1 MLQAPPGTRDLFEPE
16 IALWQKIEQT
26 VRQVM
31 ALAAYRE
38 IRTPIFEP
46 TELFARGIG
55 EATDIVGK
63 EMYTFTDRGDRS
75 LTLRPEGTAGVSRAV
90 IERKL
95 LGGGGILR
103 LWYMG
108 PMFRYERAQK
118 GRQRQFHQI
127 GLEVL
132 GCAAARADAEAIALA
147 QQVLHQLGIINLIVR
162 LNSVGTLEDRHTY
175 REALLAYF
183 TPRQGELDPDS
194 RDRLTRNPLR
204 ILDSKDPQTQAI
216 AADAPKL
223 LDYLSAES
231 LTHFDQVRSH
241 LTDLGVANE
250 LDHTLVRGLDYYT
263 RTAFEIQS
271 SDLGAQSAVCGGG
284 RYDRLLEQLGGS
296 PTPAVGWAMGMERLV
311 LLLESQ
317 QGEMPPA
324 VSVYL
329 VSRGGA
335 AEAQALVLAQSL
347 RQHHLSTEL
356 DLSGAKFDKQLKRA
370 SQSGAQLAVILG
382 DDEVSQGVAQIKHL
396 SDGTQVAVPLP
407 EVVDHIS
414 NSVRQ
419 RAIAESDNLLTR
431 Y

>member
-16 IALWQKIEQT
+16 IHLWQSIEQT
-26 VRQVM
+26 VRRVM
-31 ALAAYRE
+31 ALAAFSE

-46 TELFARGIG
+46 TDLFARGIG

-132 GCAAARADAEAIALA
+132 GCATARADAEAIALA
-147 QQVLHQLGIINLIVR
+147 QQILQELGIAHRTVR
-162 LNSVGTLEDRHTY
+162 LNSVGTPEDRHVY
-175 REALLAYF
+175 RAALVDFF
-183 TPRQGELDPDS
+183 TPHQDKLDPDS

-223 LDYLSAES
+223 LDFLGTES
-231 LTHFDQVRSH
+231 RAHFDQVRSH
-241 LTDLGVANE
+241 LSDLGVDYV
-250 LDHTLVRGLDYYT
+250 LDPTLVRGLDYYT

-284 RYDRLLEQLGGS
+284 RYDRLLEQLGGA

-311 LLLESQ
+311 LLLEAQRGAIAS
-317 QGEMPPA
+317 GVE
-324 VSVYL
+324 VYV
-329 VSRGGA
+329 VSRGGG
-335 AEAQALVLAQSL
+335 AEAQSLVVAQNL
-347 RQHHLSTEL
+347 RQQGIATEL

-370 SQSGAQLAVILG
+370 SQSGATLALILG
-382 DDEVSQGVAQIKHL
+382 EAEVAQGVVQLKHL
-396 SDGTQVAVPLP
+396 RDGTQVVVPWA
-407 EVVDHIS
+407 EVVSH
-414 NSVRQ
+414 VQ
-419 RAIAESDNLLTR
+419 ETLPAGWAIAKSGTLPT
-431 Y
+431 